1 MSLHFF
7 SLCILQKTKQN
18 ANFATKMQKIIPTYT
33 LLLVFVCL
41 ISSCK
46 DTRRHI
52 VIGVS
57 QCSEDVW
64 RDKLNDEL
72 TMAAYAYEDIELR
85 IVSANDDSERQMQQI
100 NDFIEQKAD
109 LIIVSPNQLSSISYA
124 IEKAEKSGIPVIL
137 FDRKSDT
144 DKYTAFIGA
153 DNYEMGYQTGK
164 FIVRQLQEEGN
175 VLEIMG
181 LKGSS
186 PAIERHRGFV
196 DAISKYP
203 DIHIVDTL
211 QGDWTEKSGQKAME
225 SFLKQSEG
233 KEVSIDFVFAQNDRM
248 AAGARRVLPNV
259 RYCGIDGLAVKDGGL
274 ELVKRGE
281 LECTYIYP
289 TSGDKV
295 FELAMK
301 ILEGRSFER
310 DNYLGS
316 ALVTKENAS
325 LLLMQGEELERQT
338 LNLKAI
344 HKLANKYMSQYHLQ
358 RTIVLL
364 LFVLMILLAAFLF
377 FYWRARKTKT
387 ALSEEVESQKAEL
400 EKSYEQ
406 QHKLGL
412 EIERISRMQTP
423 FVRSLL
429 SVCTDHLA
437 DTDFNVNQLADEMA
451 MSRVQ
456 LYRKVK
462 LHTGRSAVDFIRS
475 VRLEQAHQLFDETD
489 LNVSQVADHV
499 GFATLQYFIKCFR
512 KEYGCTPNEYIKSR
526 AAISG

>member
-1 MSLHFF
+1 MFA
-7 SLCILQKTKQN
+7 IN
-18 ANFATKMQKIIPTYT
+18 VRIANFADEMRKKQTIYT
-33 LLLVFVCL
+33 LLLLFSLCL
-41 ISSCK
+41 LVACK
-46 DTRRHI
+46 DSRKHL

-72 TMAAYAYEDIELR
+72 TMASYAYENIELR

-124 IEKAEKSGIPVIL
+124 IDKAEKNGIPVIL

-144 DKYTAFIGA
+144 DNYTAFIGA
-153 DNYEMGYQTGK
+153 DNYEMGYQIGK
-164 FIVRQLQEEGN
+164 FVAQQMQERGN

-186 PAIERHRGFV
+186 PAIERHKGFV
-196 DAISKYP
+196 DAINEYP
-203 DIHIVDTL
+203 GIHLVDTL
-211 QGDWTEKSGQKAME
+211 QGDWTEKSGRQAME
-225 SFLKQSEG
+225 AWTRSNSSLKGEDKKSPYKGDLEG
-233 KEVSIDFVFAQNDRM
+233 LFVFAQNDRM

-274 ELVKRGE
+274 EQVKRGD
-281 LECTYIYP
+281 LVCTYIYP
-289 TSGDKV
+289 TGGDKV

-310 DNYLGS
+310 DNYLQS

-325 LLLMQGEELERQT
+325 VLLMQAEEIERQT
-338 LNLKAI
+338 VNLKAI
-344 HKLANKYMSQYHLQ
+344 HKLASKYLNQYHLQ

-364 LFVLMILLAAFLF
+364 LIILIILLVAFTA
-377 FYWRARKTKT
+377 FYLWVRKTKT
-387 ALSEEVESQKAEL
+387 ALSEEVQSQKAE
-400 EKSYEQ
+400 
-406 QHKLGL
+406 
-412 EIERISRMQTP
+412 IERINRMQTP

-429 SVCTDHLA
+429 AVCTEHLSE
-437 DTDFNVNQLADEMA
+437 TDFNVNQLADEMA
-451 MSRVQ
+451 MSRVA

-462 LHTGRSAVDFIRS
+462 QHTGMSAVDFIRS
-475 VRLEQAHQLFDETD
+475 IRLEHARQLFDETD
-489 LNVSQVADHV
+489 MNVSQVADQV

-512 KEYGCTPNEYIKSR
+512 REYGCTPNEYIKTRLTSQH
-526 AAISG
+526 

>member
-1 MSLHFF
+1 MKKRIS
-7 SLCILQKTKQN
+7 
-18 ANFATKMQKIIPTYT
+18 TYT
-33 LLLVFVCL
+33 LLLVLCL
-41 ISSCK
+41 ITSCK
-46 DTRRHI
+46 ETRRHI

-109 LIIVSPNQLSSISYA
+109 LIIISPNQLSSISYA
-124 IEKAEKSGIPVIL
+124 IDKAEKNGIPVIL

-153 DNYEMGYQTGK
+153 DNYEMGYQIGQY
-164 FIVRQLQEEGN
+164 IVRRMQERGN
-175 VLEIMG
+175 LLEIMG

-186 PAIERHRGFV
+186 PQMERHKGFV
-196 DAISKYP
+196 DAVSKYP
-203 DIHIVDTL
+203 DIHIIDTL

-225 SFLKQSEG
+225 AFLEQSEV
-233 KEVSIDFVFAQNDRM
+233 KDVRIDFVFAQNDRM

-274 ELVKRGE
+274 EQVMRGD

-301 ILEGRSFER
+301 ILKGRSFER

-325 LLLMQGEELERQT
+325 LLLMQGEEIERQT

-364 LFVLMILLAAFLF
+364 LVVLMILLATFSAFF
-377 FYWRARKTKT
+377 WRVHRTKI
-387 ALSEEVESQKAEL
+387 ALSEEVRSQKVKL

-406 QHKLGL
+406 QRKLSN
-412 EIERISRMQTP
+412 EIEQITRMQTP
-423 FVRSLL
+423 FVQKLL
-429 SVCTDHLA
+429 SVCLNHLA
-437 DTDFNVNQLADEMA
+437 ETDFNVNQLADEMA
-451 MSRVQ
+451 MSRVG

-462 LHTGRSAVDFIRS
+462 LHTGKSAVDFIRS
-475 VRLEQAHQLFDETD
+475 IRLEQARQLFDETD

-526 AAISG
+526 AAAPV